1 MPITAPP
8 PQDTARTAEHIL
20 AELAKTRCTAEL
32 LQPGELV
39 SGMLL
44 QVGRLVP
51 GGWVKG
57 CLVLLRVCASQLAH
71 ACLRC
76 RCSCAATCCWL
87 RMQVFCM
94 PAWLRI
100 RFKSLPSPHRCQVA
114 HEPLLAATLSELID
128 SAKGNELHLRR
139 PERYG
144 LNGGTHTFAEV
155 CGAGWM
161 GRRGEGRRRAADL
174 CSAVCTCCLVCP
186 ALPLTHPALQVGE
199 LARLRGE
206 TCIGF
211 ISAGGEMHLVPDSCF
226 STNFPKGARLVVLS
240 ES

>member
-1 MPITAPP
+1 VLDRSAYEKAAVSKAHAVILGSLQSPDAKAADARMLTSLLMVQDIVNSGGTLASRAPHIVACVQYP
-8 PQDTARTAEHIL
+8 DTARTAEHIL

-44 QVGRLVP
+44 QV
-51 GGWVKG
+51 
-57 CLVLLRVCASQLAH
+57 
-71 ACLRC
+71 
-76 RCSCAATCCWL
+76 
-87 RMQVFCM
+87 
-94 PAWLRI
+94 
-100 RFKSLPSPHRCQVA
+100 A

-128 SAKGNELHLRR
+128 SAKGNELNLRR

-144 LNGGTHTFAEV
+144 LNGGPHTFAE
-155 CGAGWM
+155 
-161 GRRGEGRRRAADL
+161 
-174 CSAVCTCCLVCP
+174 
-186 ALPLTHPALQVGE
+186 VGE

-211 ISAGGEMHLVPDSCF
+211 IAADGEVHLVPNSA
-226 STNFPKGARLVVLS
+226 SVSEFPKAARLVVLS